1 MLESQGKK
9 FRKKHEMNLD
19 IKKLLTGIPL
29 YLVLLVGE
37 CPNANNSATHCRVE
51 KYTD

>member
-1 MLESQGKK
+1 
-9 FRKKHEMNLD
+9 MNLD
-19 IKKLLTGIPL
+19 IKKPLTGIPL

-37 CPNANNSATHCRVE
+37 GPNANNSAVHCRIE